1 MSCCSCCCGGA
12 GLALPVVPLLEICG
26 AVWVVEHLIAVLIV
40 CAVCGLLAVLASV
53 LLLRW
58 AQRRDDARMVA
69 WRARHAQLGRPVT
82 TVRAEVVEPSRQQT
96 ALPTGSLAPGI
107 GNGITSLGRPALG
120 SPPKSWLCETCYWA
134 WPLDVRFC
142 GICGGSRA
150 AHGAEREVVIRQ
162 ALGRN
167 QP

>member
-26 AVWVVEHLIAVLIV
+26 AVWVVEHLVAVLIV

-69 WRARHAQLGRPVT
+69 WRARHVQLGRPVT
-82 TVRAEVVEPSRQQT
+82 TVRAEVVEVKREAITLEQ
-96 ALPTGSLAPGI
+96 APA
-107 GNGITSLGRPALG
+107 SQRAALG
-120 SPPKSWLCETCYWA
+120 PPPKSWLCETCYWA

-162 ALGRN
+162 ALGRD
-167 QP
+167 